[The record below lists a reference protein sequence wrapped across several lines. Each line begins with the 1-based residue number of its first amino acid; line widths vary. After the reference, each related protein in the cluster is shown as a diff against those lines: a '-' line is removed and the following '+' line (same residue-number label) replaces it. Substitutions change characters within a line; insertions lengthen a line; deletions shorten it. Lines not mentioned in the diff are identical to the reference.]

1 MAQMIY
7 GRVQRA
13 CQRIGLNL
21 AHRAKGT
28 GQNKWHYEKY
38 KNNDNSLENKGT
50 QSQKVD
56 KIGPKMDQPNRI
68 EILGCRR
75 AVISI
80 ATAADVP
87 LMTDECAHQT
97 LFFDDPVEIFRTY
110 PGIAIPLQLK

>member
-1 MAQMIY
+1 
-7 GRVQRA
+7 
-13 CQRIGLNL
+13 
-21 AHRAKGT
+21 
-28 GQNKWHYEKY
+28 
-38 KNNDNSLENKGT
+38 
-50 QSQKVD
+50 
-56 KIGPKMDQPNRI
+56 MDQPNRI

-87 LMTDECAHQT
+87 LMTAECAHQT